1 MTENLEEIGKITH
14 FFDKINVATIKLI
27 KPLSAGDTIIIKGA
41 TTSFEQKVET
51 SKLTGST

>member
-1 MTENLEEIGKITH
+1 VTENLEEIGKITH